1 MRKLKRLYLT
11 LTILLIASG
20 TSIFFILNLFEIFGS
35 IDLSFK
41 TSENYTVIYPQGSGN
56 LRIDW
61 ELNYEGDNDYMS
73 ELTYITTA
81 TGNVEE
87 IGMTYYELYVYVNY
101 YYRRVMYL
109 NLSQPS
115 TNYHHSFGLNYL
127 LKDDVVDCTGYI
139 DVQFNVSDVIQ
150 EETINFDLS
159 ITIPT
164 DTGAR
169 LYEIDLT
176 LIWVDVLLIVGLG
189 VMIIYIAITIKTIQ
203 RDRMLTE
210 DDRRRDEEFFE
221 FIKEKSEE
229 QKD

>member
-35 IDLSFK
+35 IDLSFN
-41 TSENYTVIYPQGSGN
+41 TNENYTVNYPQGSGN
-56 LRIDW
+56 LQVNWKLTHER
-61 ELNYEGDNDYMS
+61 DNDYLS

-87 IGMTYYELYVYVNY
+87 IGMTSYELYVYVDY
-101 YYRRVMYL
+101 YFRRVMFL

-115 TNYHHSFGLNYL
+115 TYYYHSFGLNHL

-150 EETINFDLS
+150 EETISFDLS

-176 LIWVDVLLIVGLG
+176 LVWVDVLLIVGLG
-189 VMIIYIAITIKTIQ
+189 VMIIYIAKTIKTIQ
-203 RDRMLTE
+203 RDKMLTE

-221 FIKEKSEE
+221 FIKEKSEN